1 MMKDAGSAGQQQPL
15 DFFFGAFYAAAFSY
29 MGEG

>member
-1 MMKDAGSAGQQQPL
+1 MIDADFSGQQQPL